1 MAFSIFSDEELDQ
14 LLLTA
19 SQQYEDEEEKEERL
33 RVKYQDMKE
42 DDFTHDNLLAGLPQ
56 QHEEVQQ
63 TESQACNKENSRF
76 APPVTEAEIIEKIH

>member
-33 RVKYQDMKE
+33 RVKYQDMLAS
-42 DDFTHDNLLAGLPQ
+42 FPGSGTH
-56 QHEEVQQ
+56 
-63 TESQACNKENSRF
+63 CMRMR
-76 APPVTEAEIIEKIH
+76 

>member
-1 MAFSIFSDEELDQ
+1 MAFSIISDEELDQ

-33 RVKYQDMKE
+33 RVKYQDMKK
-42 DDFTHDNLLAGLPQ
+42 DDFHPTLDNLLAGVPQ

-63 TESQACNKENSRF
+63 TES
-76 APPVTEAEIIEKIH
+76 